1 MQTTKH
7 KLLRLSL
14 QWFTVGITFALGI
27 FAVVYASNLAL
38 SELGHKAEWDKL
50 TLSMWNSLV
59 SHVDEKLDKTAV
71 STTATLWTSD
81 TSVPSQNAV
90 KAYVDT
96 AVGASASSA
105 SSCPS
110 EISARQASAT
120 IATAAAGCRAMVGWW
135 RLPTVEELSCFL
147 NDASMPGWLETNLLW
162 TRTPHYS
169 TANYWVTLY
178 LSSGVWG
185 NDYHSYSIAYR
196 CVR

>member
-27 FAVVYASNLAL
+27 FAVVYASNLVL

-90 KAYVDT
+90 KTYVDT

-110 EISARQASAT
+110 TISAVKPAT
-120 IATAAAGCRAMVGWW
+120 TLANAIKGCNDSTESGGWW
-135 RLPTVEELSCFL
+135 RLPTVEELSCFI
-147 NDASMPGWLETNLLW
+147 NSAWATSEYLW
-162 TRTPHYS
+162 TRTP
-169 TANYWVTLY
+169 
-178 LSSGVWG
+178 
-185 NDYHSYSIAYR
+185 YHSTNRDWIVLRPSDGHWSVTSYTNSIAYR